1 MLQPHLG
8 LLLDWMREKANV
20 YTRGTNGNVRTANED
35 TDESSHDDGDTYLDA
50 HLSDYGHGHGT
61 TSYGDVDSYLDAHF
75 SGYRHGHAATSHSD
89 DDGYLDAHLG
99 GYEHSHG
106 ATLVLEHGLAG
117 FTDQASGQEGQSVNP
132 ANPVLTPELKAG
144 LAALASVDDDADG
157 LTNTQEQWWCTGSWS
172 LTLKSS

>member
-1 MLQPHLG
+1 MPQPDLVF
-8 LLLDWMREKANV
+8 LLVWVRETAANV
-20 YTRGTNGNVRTANED
+20 HTDGTNPNAQAANGDKHPTTLSPAINGDPDED
-35 TDESSHDDGDTYLDA
+35 CHC
-50 HLSDYGHGHGT
+50 
-61 TSYGDVDSYLDAHF
+61 
-75 SGYRHGHAATSHSD
+75 D

-99 GYEHSHG
+99 GYEHGHS

-117 FTDQASGQEGQSVNP
+117 FTDQASGQEGQSANP
-132 ANPVLTPELKAG
+132 AHPVLTPDLKAG